1 VFVLINGAFGI
12 GKSTAARELRSLVPQ
27 SVIFDPEW
35 VGLILQRIP
44 GRRIPDFQD
53 LASWRRLTVVGARCA
68 EAVRTPV
75 IIPMS
80 FSNLAYLDEV
90 RAGLAKSGRP
100 VLHFCLTA
108 PIEVVRERL
117 TARGEPQ
124 GDPAW
129 SWVHRRAA
137 ECCEAHRASGFAT
150 HVPTEK
156 RPPTLIAAQLA
167 ALIRRFRETQK
178 GNG

>member
-1 VFVLINGAFGI
+1 MFVLINGAFGI
-12 GKSTAARELRSLVPQ
+12 GKSTVARELKSLLPK

-35 VGLILQRIP
+35 VGFVLRRIP
-44 GRRIPDFQD
+44 GRRISDFQD
-53 LASWRRLTVVGARCA
+53 LTSWRQLAVMGARCFGA
-68 EAVRTPV
+68 IRTPV
-75 IIPMS
+75 IIPMA
-80 FSNLAYLDEV
+80 FSNSGYLDEV
-90 RAGLAKSGRP
+90 RAGLARSRQP

-108 PIEVVRERL
+108 PVEVVRERL
-117 TARGEPQ
+117 TARGEPL

-137 ECCEAHRASGFAT
+137 ECCEAHQSSDFAT

-167 ALIRRFRETQK
+167 ALIGDSVK
-178 GNG
+178 IL